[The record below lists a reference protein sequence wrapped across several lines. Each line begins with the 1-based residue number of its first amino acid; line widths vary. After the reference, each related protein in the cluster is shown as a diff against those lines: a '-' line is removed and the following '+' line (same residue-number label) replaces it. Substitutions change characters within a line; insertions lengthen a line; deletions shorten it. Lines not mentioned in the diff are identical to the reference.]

1 MERSRMIKELLDWLK
16 HIGLAVI
23 VTLFIVNFIGQFTI
37 VQGNSMLPTLE
48 NNDILIIEKLTQ
60 RFGAFRQ
67 GDIVVVKIPE
77 FLEDGKTYAVKRIAA
92 TEGQRIAIHDGEV
105 FVDGEKLHETYISGN
120 ETQIAAGLHD
130 DLTVPAGAV
139 YILGDNRLPGQSKD
153 SRTFGPVSVKRIAGR
168 VVFRLFPLRG
178 FGKISRQFQR

>member
-1 MERSRMIKELLDWLK
+1 MRKEILDWLK
-16 HIGLAVI
+16 QIGLAI
-23 VTLFIVNFIGQFTI
+23 VVTFFIVNFVGQFTI

-60 RFGAFRQ
+60 RFGAYKQ

-77 FLEDGKTYAVKRIAA
+77 FLDGGKTYAIKRIAA

-105 FVDGEKLHETYISGN
+105 FVDGEKLQETYINGS

-130 DLTVPAGAV
+130 DLTVPKDAV

-153 SRTFGPVSVKRIAGR
+153 SRYFGPISVKQITGR
-168 VVFRLFPLRG
+168 VIFRLFPLRG
-178 FGKISRQFQR
+178 FGLLK

>member
-1 MERSRMIKELLDWLK
+1 MESDRMKKEILYWLK
-16 HIGLAVI
+16 QIGLAVI
-23 VTLFIVNFIGQFTI
+23 ITFFIVNFIGQFTI

-60 RFGAFRQ
+60 RFGAYKQ

-77 FLEDGKTYAVKRIAA
+77 FLEGGKTYAIKRIIA

-105 FVDGEKLHETYISGN
+105 YVDGEKLAEDYIIGSR
-120 ETQIAAGLHD
+120 TQVAAGVHD
-130 DLTVPAGAV
+130 DLTVPVDAI

-153 SRTFGPVSVKRIAGR
+153 SRYFGPISVKKVVGK

-178 FGKISRQFQR
+178 FGPLK